1 MWIIVLS
8 DNNLN
13 IAGVLKSVVSKLNA
27 YDGDIG
33 EIGRVLV
40 NSNGVHDADSRAS
53 VDFNPLLLVVEVP
66 TGPALKLSS
75 VVRVVYFSVGVQDDV
90 LMNSAVIVDVVGPSV
105 GGQEDVVDLKPALE
119 READQ
124 AQKQDDG

>member
-1 MWIIVLS
+1 M
-8 DNNLN
+8 
-13 IAGVLKSVVSKLNA
+13 LKSVVSKLNA

-105 GGQEDVVDLKPALE
+105 GGQEDVVDFKPALE